1 MLPRLNE
8 LAALIRTR
16 NAIANQITAI
26 TGRPASLGHLG
37 EFIAAAVFDIELES
51 SASNRG
57 HDGRFRTGPQQGRT
71 VNIKWYSRHQALID
85 IRADAVPDLYL
96 VLTGPSAPPAS
107 SRGKDQ
113 PWAIDAAFLF
123 DGPQLIAG
131 LVARGRRVG
140 IATSVPRAQ
149 WRLAEVYPDCP
160 TGHLPLNDAQRHA
173 LQAFHSRQMS
183 V

>member
-1 MLPRLNE
+1 MSTSLDA
-8 LAALIRTR
+8 LAELIRSR
-16 NAIANQITAI
+16 NAIASKITAI

-37 EFIAAAVFDIELES
+37 EFIAAAIFDIELEL

-57 HDGRFRTGPQQGRT
+57 HDGRFRTGPLQGRT

-85 IRADAVPDLYL
+85 LRADAVPDLYL
-96 VLTGPSAPPAS
+96 VLTGPQAPPSS

-123 DGPQLIAG
+123 DGPQLVAA
-131 LVARGRRVG
+131 LAARGRRVG

-149 WRLAEVYPDCP
+149 WRLAEVYPECP
-160 TGHLPLNDAQRHA
+160 SGCLPLDESQRHA
-173 LQAFHSRQMS
+173 LRAFHSSQLS